1 MLKYQLKG
9 MGQGD
14 DGGNRYCYVVKFLIN
29 MRWFLNH
36 TFDSRCLEPIKRISW
51 ILNAWGPIIKV
62 LVDLHDIRGCENEF
76 SY

>member
-29 MRWFLNH
+29 MR
-36 TFDSRCLEPIKRISW
+36 
-51 ILNAWGPIIKV
+51 
-62 LVDLHDIRGCENEF
+62 
-76 SY
+76 